1 MSHTAMNW
9 ALTKK
14 QLTPSQWI
22 VLIKL
27 ADRHNPDHGCF
38 PSIDRIA
45 DDCNMSRSTVQ
56 RVLSHLESINL
67 ISREHRPAKH
77 GGLTSNMY
85 HLNLEDEFDWKPQGQ
100 NEQTPRST
108 GDMGVVSNRPC
119 KQVKNKQVNKFEI
132 YDRYFDEIWGFY
144 PKKVSKPAA
153 KSAFYQAC
161 KRATPEHIVKALQE
175 FADHVK
181 GRDPQYIPHLAT
193 WLNQDRWNDVI
204 PVKKSTDK
212 TFWDN
217 FEAKGEMQ

>member
-1 MSHTAMNW
+1 MSHIAMNW

-14 QLTPSQWI
+14 ELTPAQWI

-27 ADRHNPDHGCF
+27 ADRHNPDFGCF
-38 PSIDRIA
+38 PSLDRIA

-56 RVLSHLESINL
+56 RVLNHLEGVNL
-67 ISREHRPAKH
+67 ISREQRPAKH

-85 HLNLEDEFDWKPQGQ
+85 HLNIDDQFDWQPQGQIDPTPQGQ
-100 NEQTPRST
+100 NDPTPR
-108 GDMGVVSNRPC
+108 SNRPC
-119 KQVKNKQVNKFEI
+119 KQVKDKPVNKFEI
-132 YDRYFDEIWGFY
+132 YDQFFNEIWAKY

-153 KSAFYQAC
+153 KTAFYNAC
-161 KRATPEHIVKALQE
+161 KRATPQHIQEALLKFGE
-175 FADHVK
+175 HVK
-181 GRDPQYIPHLAT
+181 GRDPQYIPHLAS

-212 TFWDN
+212 TFWDK